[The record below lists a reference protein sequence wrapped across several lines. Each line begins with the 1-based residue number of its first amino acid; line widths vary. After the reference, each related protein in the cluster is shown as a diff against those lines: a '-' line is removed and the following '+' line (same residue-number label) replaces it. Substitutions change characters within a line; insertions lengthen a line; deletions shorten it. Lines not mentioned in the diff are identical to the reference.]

1 MSKIKSVKAFE
12 IYDSRGNPTVYAE
25 VECENGAV
33 GRAAVPSGASTGSFE
48 ATELRDGGERLFG
61 RGVKK
66 ACGNVNTVIGPALVG
81 MEIGEQTAIDKT
93 MCELDGSE
101 NKSNLG
107 ANGILA
113 VSMAAARAA
122 AESEGVALYRY
133 LGAGRELVFPR
144 PMMNIINGG
153 AHAANNIDIQEFMIQ
168 PVKPQSFA
176 ESMDICV
183 TIYHVLKGLLKE
195 KGLSTAV
202 GDEGGFAPDFKDDR
216 QALEFIVKAIEK
228 AGLTT
233 NDVKICLDAAAS
245 EWMCDSG
252 LYKMPKRGKKLD
264 RTEMI
269 DMWGDL
275 VAGYPIVS
283 LEDGLGESDFEGFK
297 ELTEKLG
304 TRLQLVGD
312 DLFVTNEKR
321 LRQGIE
327 MKAANA
333 ILIKPNQIGTVSET
347 LQVINTAHENGY
359 AAVISH
365 RSGETEDTFISDLA
379 LATAAGQI
387 KTGAPCR
394 SERLSKY
401 NRLLLIEN
409 GAF

>member
-12 IYDSRGNPTVYAE
+12 IYDSRGNPTVYAA
-25 VECENGAV
+25 VEDERGAK
-33 GRAAVPSGASTGSFE
+33 GSAAVPSGASTGSFE
-48 ATELRDGGERLFG
+48 AAELRDGGERLFG

-66 ACGNVNTVIGPALVG
+66 ATENVNAVIAPALCG
-81 MEIGEQTAIDKT
+81 MEISDQAAIDRK
-93 MCELDGSE
+93 MCELDGTE

-113 VSMAAARAA
+113 VSMAVARAA
-122 AESEGVALYRY
+122 AKSEGLPLYKY
-133 LGAGRELVFPR
+133 LGAGREPVFPR

-168 PVKPQSFA
+168 PQKPQSFA

-183 TIYHVLKGLLKE
+183 TIYHVLKELLKA

-216 QALEFIVKAIEK
+216 EALEFIVKAIEK
-228 AGLTT
+228 AGFGT

-245 EWMCDSG
+245 EWASDSG

-269 DMWGDL
+269 DMWADL
-275 VAGYPIVS
+275 AATYPIIS
-283 LEDGLGESDFEGFK
+283 LEDGLGESDFEGFA

-304 TRLQLVGD
+304 SRLQLVGD

-321 LRQGIE
+321 LLQGIE

-347 LQVINTAHENGY
+347 LSVIKTAQKNRY

-379 LATAAGQI
+379 LATGAGQI

-401 NRLLLIEN
+401 NRLLLIEG

>member
-1 MSKIKSVKAFE
+1 MSKIKSVKAYE
-12 IYDSRGNPTVYAE
+12 IFDSRGNPTVYAT
-25 VECENGAV
+25 VECENGAK
-33 GRAAVPSGASTGSFE
+33 GAAAVPSGASTGSFE
-48 ATELRDGGERLFG
+48 AVELRDGEERLLG
-61 RGVKK
+61 KGVKK
-66 ACGNVNTVIGPALVG
+66 AVANVNTVIGPKLVG
-81 MEIGEQTAIDKT
+81 MKVTEQSAIDKT

-101 NKSNLG
+101 NKGNLG
-107 ANGILA
+107 ANSILA
-113 VSMAAARAA
+113 VSMAVARAA
-122 AESEGVALYRY
+122 AESEKLPLYKY
-133 LGAGRELVFPR
+133 LGSGRELVMPR

-168 PVKPQSFA
+168 PVKPQNFL

-183 TIYHVLKGLLKE
+183 SIYHVLKGLLKE

-216 QALEFIVKAIEK
+216 EALEFIVKAIEK
-228 AGLTT
+228 AGYST

-252 LYKMPKRGKKLD
+252 LYKMPKRKKTLD
-264 RTEMI
+264 RVEMI
-269 DMWGDL
+269 DMWADL
-275 VAGYPIVS
+275 VNSYPIVS
-283 LEDGLGESDFEGFK
+283 LEDGLGESDFDGFK

-304 TRLQLVGD
+304 SRLQLVGD

-321 LRQGIE
+321 LRQGID

-347 LQVINTAHENGY
+347 LQVIKAAKENGY

-379 LATAAGQI
+379 LGTEAGQI

-394 SERLSKY
+394 SERLAKY

-409 GAF
+409 GAI